1 MLNLPALDKGSSLTY
16 LGKQKK
22 RGEKI
27 ETKTIMRAIL
37 LGQFLKWLF
46 NQWLCH
52 IITVTIRK
60 WTSFHWYS
68 MTRNSSEKR
77 RRQALP
83 SHRESKGVRKET
95 EMLNLCLLP
104 GKQKKSGRKPRKRLL
119 QYDNAEILNKQSSQ
133 VTTTHT
139 APQLLGTDD
148 RIEHISHFSF

>member
-1 MLNLPALDKGSSLTY
+1 MLNLSALEKGSSLTY

-22 RGEKI
+22 EGGKI
-27 ETKTIMRAIL
+27 ETKAIMRAIL
-37 LGQFLKWLF
+37 LGQLLKWLF

-77 RRQALP
+77 KRQALP
-83 SHRESKGVRKET
+83 SHRESKEWERKQ
-95 EMLNLCLLP
+95 MLNLCLLP

-119 QYDNAEILNKQSSQ
+119 QYDNAEIVNKQSSQ

-148 RIEHISHFSF
+148 RIEHISHFSS